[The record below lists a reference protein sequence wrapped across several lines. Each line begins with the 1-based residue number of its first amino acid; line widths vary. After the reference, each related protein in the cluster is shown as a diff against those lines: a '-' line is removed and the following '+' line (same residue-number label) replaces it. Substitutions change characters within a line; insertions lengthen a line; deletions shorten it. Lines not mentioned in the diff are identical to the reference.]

1 MSKPR
6 NPLPQA
12 GVPAAGAS
20 ASPSGGEEAREPVLD
35 VVDRVSEMCFWL
47 VHGIDLRGRGLVR
60 RARPRCQPHH
70 AACRAGLQ
78 SGWGLVDAVMY
89 LVRTLASRGQ
99 RLTLAHALRN
109 AADGSARARL
119 VRDALPRSMK
129 ALVAEAEL
137 EAMHTRLASARPL
150 PERSRLHWADF
161 RAAAY
166 VFGIVVLSTFPVVLP
181 FVIWSDVATALFVSR
196 SLTLAMLF
204 VGGTA
209 LGHYAGFGGV
219 ATGLGMTA
227 LGVVLT
233 MAIIALG
240 G

>member
-35 VVDRVSEMCFWL
+35 VVDRVSEMCF
-47 VHGIDLRGRGLVR
+47 GLFMALTFVGAVSSAELGPDASR
-60 RARPRCQPHH
+60 TMLH
-70 AACRAGLQ
+70 AALGCNLA
-78 SGWGLVDAVMY
+78 WGLVDAVMY